1 MSSLLRVIT
10 LGGFASAG
18 VALAVCLATSGAP
31 EADRQ
36 NSPRQ
41 PQLAVRVVTEPSASV
56 KSQQPKGDTPPASRV
71 AGNADEGSEPQRAG
85 QGQMPP
91 PATAQHPRAAQTL
104 SAAVDGAGTAHQ
116 RGDQW
121 ANRAESQ
128 HDSGLS
134 PGATLPPDFL
144 SSPNRALPQP
154 VAPYPPVGRQ
164 AELPGREPEK
174 LQEAYELLR
183 RHLSRSGD
191 SGSARTNGAAA
202 ENPQAPET
210 APLPPPLGGAAQF
223 GTPPQSGSPPQY
235 GTVVQPLDK
244 PNRQT
249 PRAVIDS
256 GSNGKISL
264 RIQNADIREVLDML
278 SEQGN
283 MNILASNSVQ
293 GKVSCT
299 LTDVDI
305 ESALSAILRSTGY
318 TARRDGKFIF
328 VGTAEE
334 FTTMAHALDRIS
346 TRVYRPNYITAAE
359 LQKLIQPLLTERVGI
374 VSVSTPAQMGI
385 QTSSDQAGGNLY
397 SGSDVV
403 VVRDYEAVLVQI
415 DQMFREVDVRP
426 PQVHIEAMILSV
438 KLSDKDKFGVN
449 FELLRDKANVR
460 LAVGKPETPLTS
472 MTLEKG
478 ALKFGFLDSSL
489 AAFLEAL
496 ETIGDTNVI
505 ATPRLMVLN
514 KQRAE
519 IQIGEKKGY
528 VSTTVTETSS
538 TQSVEFLDVGA
549 LLRIRPFIS
558 SDGIIRMEVHPELSD
573 GAVEITGGFTLP
585 NKEVTQV
592 TTNIMVRDGC
602 TVVIGGLMRENLT
615 STVNQLPL
623 LGNLPL
629 VGWMFR
635 HSTETVERREVLV
648 LITPHIVYE
657 PDTCREGEQAAC
669 ESHRRQAV
677 YADKMSIFGKRSIG
691 RRYFRLAQSA
701 YAAGDRDTALRFA
714 EMAVH
719 FDPLNRAAIDLRSD
733 IWLGKP
739 YGSHTLQQPQPPMLP
754 ADGSQGPTATPLD
767 EPNLPGWLLDQ
778 LEGRPSNAAGKF
790 HPLDPGQPG
799 QIRTIPTPGRMD

>member
-18 VALAVCLATSGAP
+18 IALAVCLATSGVP
-31 EADRQ
+31 QPDQ
-36 NSPRQ
+36 PTTSQQ
-41 PQLAVRVVTEPSASV
+41 PQLAVRVLTEPPLV
-56 KSQQPKGDTPPASRV
+56 QDNQQPGS
-71 AGNADEGSEPQRAG
+71 AGAQATRPGGVMAEQLHPERSGAQRMSSGSV
-85 QGQMPP
+85 
-91 PATAQHPRAAQTL
+91 AQHPTGASSTTGAEHATSSQYDRGGGHSGVVKSRSD
-104 SAAVDGAGTAHQ
+104 SAFSAG
-116 RGDQW
+116 
-121 ANRAESQ
+121 
-128 HDSGLS
+128 S
-134 PGATLPPDFL
+134 PVPPEASFL
-144 SSPNRALPQP
+144 SGRLLPQP
-154 VAPYPPVGRQ
+154 VEPFPPVAQQ
-164 AELPGREPEK
+164 AQPPAAESER

-183 RHLSRSGD
+183 RHLGGTG
-191 SGSARTNGAAA
+191 GSASAQADSASDSRAA
-202 ENPQAPET
+202 ES
-210 APLPPPLGGAAQF
+210 APLPPPLGGAGQPSA
-223 GTPPQSGSPPQY
+223 T
-235 GTVVQPLDK
+235 VQPLGK

-256 GSNGKISL
+256 EGNGKFSL

-305 ESALSAILRSTGY
+305 ESALKAILRSTGY
-318 TARRDGKFIF
+318 VARRDGKFVF
-328 VGTAEE
+328 VGTAEDVAGME
-334 FTTMAHALDRIS
+334 HSLDRIS
-346 TRVYRPNYITAAE
+346 TRVYRPNYVTAAE

-374 VSVSTPAQMGI
+374 VTVSTPAQVGI
-385 QTSSDQAGGNLY
+385 QTSSDQAGGNSY

-415 DQMFREVDVRP
+415 DQMLREVDVRP

-438 KLSDKDKFGVN
+438 KLADKDKFGVN

-460 LAVGKPETPLTS
+460 LAVGKPETPLAA

-478 ALKFGFLDSSL
+478 ALKFGFLDGSL

-558 SDGIIRMEVHPELSD
+558 SDGLIRMEVHPELSD
-573 GAVEITGGFTLP
+573 GAVEIAGGFTLP

-602 TVVIGGLMRENLT
+602 TVIIGGLMRENLI
-615 STVNQLPL
+615 SSVNQLPL

-629 VGWMFR
+629 VGWLFR
-635 HSTETVERREVLV
+635 HTTETVERREVLV

-669 ESHRRQAV
+669 EFHRRQAL

-739 YGSHTLQQPQPPMLP
+739 YGSHTLQQPEPPSVP
-754 ADGSQGPTATPLD
+754 PSGPDAPPTSPLD
-767 EPNLPGWLLDQ
+767 QPKLPDWLLDQ
-778 LEGRPSNAAGKF
+778 LQRQPGKPTGKL

-799 QIRTIPTPGRMD
+799 AIRSLPNTGRMN

>member
-1 MSSLLRVIT
+1 MSRLLRVIT

-18 VALAVCLATSGAP
+18 IALAVCLATSGVP
-31 EADRQ
+31 QPDQ
-36 NSPRQ
+36 PTTSQQ
-41 PQLAVRVVTEPSASV
+41 PQLAVRVLTEPPLV
-56 KSQQPKGDTPPASRV
+56 QDNQQPGS
-71 AGNADEGSEPQRAG
+71 AGAQATRPGGVMAEQLHPERSGAQRMSSGSV
-85 QGQMPP
+85 
-91 PATAQHPRAAQTL
+91 AQHPTGTQSTTGDQHATAAQNDRSDGQSGVL
-104 SAAVDGAGTAHQ
+104 KSRSDSAFST
-116 RGDQW
+116 
-121 ANRAESQ
+121 
-128 HDSGLS
+128 GL
-134 PGATLPPDFL
+134 PVPPDASFL
-144 SSPNRALPQP
+144 SGRLLPQP
-154 VAPYPPVGRQ
+154 VEPFPPVAQQ
-164 AELPGREPEK
+164 AQPPAAESER

-183 RHLSRSGD
+183 RHLGGNG
-191 SGSARTNGAAA
+191 GSASAQADSASDSRAA
-202 ENPQAPET
+202 ES
-210 APLPPPLGGAAQF
+210 APLPPPLGGAGQPSA
-223 GTPPQSGSPPQY
+223 TVQSLG
-235 GTVVQPLDK
+235 K

-256 GSNGKISL
+256 EGNGKFSL

-305 ESALSAILRSTGY
+305 ESALQAILRSTGY
-318 TARRDGKFIF
+318 VARRDGKFVF
-328 VGTAEE
+328 VGTAEDVASME
-334 FTTMAHALDRIS
+334 HSLDRIS
-346 TRVYRPNYITAAE
+346 TRVYRPNYVTAAE

-374 VSVSTPAQMGI
+374 VTVSTPAQIGI
-385 QTSSDQAGGNLY
+385 QTSSDQAGGNSY

-415 DQMFREVDVRP
+415 DQMLREVDVRP

-438 KLSDKDKFGVN
+438 KLADKDKFGVN

-460 LAVGKPETPLTS
+460 LAVGKPETPLAA

-478 ALKFGFLDSSL
+478 ALKFGFLDGSL

-558 SDGIIRMEVHPELSD
+558 SDGLIRMEVHPELSD
-573 GAVEITGGFTLP
+573 GAVEIAGGFTLP

-602 TVVIGGLMRENLT
+602 TVIIGGLMRENLI
-615 STVNQLPL
+615 SSVNQLPL

-629 VGWMFR
+629 VGWLFR
-635 HSTETVERREVLV
+635 HTTETVERREVLV

-669 ESHRRQAV
+669 EFHRRQAL

-739 YGSHTLQQPQPPMLP
+739 YGSHTLQQPEPPSVP
-754 ADGSQGPTATPLD
+754 PSGPDAPPTSPLD
-767 EPNLPGWLLDQ
+767 QPNLPDWLLDQ
-778 LEGRPSNAAGKF
+778 LQRQPGKPTGKL

-799 QIRTIPTPGRMD
+799 AIRSLPNTGRMN